1 MPRGKEVCRILKDIR
16 KQIAEENGIE
26 FITSE
31 CQHKGDCAG
40 TCPKCEAEVRYLENQ
55 LARRRAAGRTTR
67 LVGVSLGLA
76 AVAPALLSCDS
87 TLTLTGDVPQ
97 VDGYIEGPQVGD
109 PAIPDNVTLGENL
122 VFDLI
127 PREVFMQFFL
137 NAGWQEAEVY
147 DVYPGGRLGE
157 NILPKIQDYNP
168 RRYVAKSEDVIWQ
181 YLADEETPK
190 TLDYCYFW
198 ESNALVIGRY
208 GNETTF
214 TIASINENEMV
225 CYGEVFSPVMAPEAF
240 LGKYVFKRVPEETV
254 SEWEA
259 ANDNSEQ

>member
-76 AVAPALLSCDS
+76 AVAPALLSCD
-87 TLTLTGDVPQ
+87 TATLTGDVISL
-97 VDGYIEGPQVGD
+97 DGLIEGPEVGD

-122 VFDLI
+122 IFDLI

-208 GNETTF
+208 GSETTF

>member
-76 AVAPALLSCDS
+76 AVAPALLSCD
-87 TLTLTGDVPQ
+87 TTLTGDPVQ
-97 VDGYIEGPQVGD
+97 VDGLIEGPEVGD

-122 VFDLI
+122 VFDLL
-127 PREVFMQFFL
+127 PYEVFMQFFTTG
-137 NAGWQEAEVY
+137 GWEEAEIY
-147 DVYPGGRLGE
+147 DVYPGGKLGE
-157 NILPKIQDYNP
+157 NIMTKIQDYSP
-168 RRYVAKSEDVIWQ
+168 RRYVPKSQEEIWQ
-181 YLADEETPK
+181 YPADGADIK
-190 TLDYCYFW
+190 AHNYCYFW
-198 ESNALVIGRY
+198 EANSLVIGVY
-208 GNETTF
+208 GSETAF

-225 CYGEVFSPVMAPEAF
+225 CYGDVFSPVMSPEAF
-240 LGKYVFKRVPEETV
+240 LGKYVFRHVSEETV
-254 SEWEA
+254 SGWES
-259 ANDNSEQ
+259 ANDESEQ

>member
-55 LARRRAAGRTTR
+55 LARRRAAGRATR

-76 AVAPALLSCDS
+76 AVAPALLSCD
-87 TLTLTGDVPQ
+87 TTLTGDPVQ
-97 VDGYIEGPQVGD
+97 VDGLIEGPEVGD

-137 NAGWQEAEVY
+137 NAGWQEAEIC

-157 NILPKIQDYNP
+157 NILPNIQDYNP
-168 RRYVAKSEDVIWQ
+168 RRYVTKSEDVIWQ
-181 YLADEETPK
+181 YLDDEETPK
-190 TLDYCYFW
+190 ALDYCYFW
-198 ESNALVIGRY
+198 EGNALVIGRY
-208 GNETTF
+208 GSETTF

-225 CYGEVFSPVMAPEAF
+225 CYGEVFSPVMSPEAF
-240 LGKYVFKRVPEETV
+240 LGKYIFKRVPEETV

-259 ANDNSEQ
+259 SNDESEI

>member
-87 TLTLTGDVPQ
+87 TLTGDVPQ

-127 PREVFMQFFL
+127 PREVFMQFFH
-137 NAGWQEAEVY
+137 NGGWEEAEIY
-147 DVYPGGRLGE
+147 DVYPGGKLGE
-157 NILPKIQDYNP
+157 NILPKIQDYSP
-168 RRYVAKSEDVIWQ
+168 RRYAAKSEDVLWQ
-181 YLADEETPK
+181 YFADDRDPK
-190 TLDYCYFW
+190 AVNYNYYW
-198 ESNALVIGRY
+198 EANALLIGEY
-208 GNETTF
+208 GREAQF
-214 TIASINENEMV
+214 TIASIDENQMV
-225 CYGEVFSPVMAPEAF
+225 CYGQVFSPVMAPEAF
-240 LGKYVFKRVPEETV
+240 LGKYVFRHVPEETV
-254 SEWEA
+254 TEWEPTS
-259 ANDNSEQ
+259 DKSEE

>member
-87 TLTLTGDVPQ
+87 TLTGDVPQ
-97 VDGYIEGPQVGD
+97 IDGYIEGPQVGD

-127 PREVFMQFFL
+127 PHEVFMQFFL

-208 GNETTF
+208 GSETTF

>member
-87 TLTLTGDVPQ
+87 TLTGDVPH

-168 RRYVAKSEDVIWQ
+168 RRYVTKSEDVIWQ

-208 GNETTF
+208 GSETTF

>member
-16 KQIAEENGIE
+16 KQIAQENGIE

-55 LARRRAAGRTTR
+55 LARRRAAGRATR

-76 AVAPALLSCDS
+76 AVAPALLSCD
-87 TLTLTGDVPQ
+87 TTLTGDPV
-97 VDGYIEGPQVGD
+97 VDGLMEGPQRPEAGD

-137 NAGWQEAEVY
+137 NAGWQEAEIY

-157 NILPKIQDYNP
+157 NILPKIQDYSP
-168 RRYVAKSEDVIWQ
+168 RKYVAKSEDVLWQ
-181 YLADEETPK
+181 YFPDPEQEPK
-190 TLDYCYFW
+190 AINYGYFW
-198 ESNALVIGRY
+198 EANALVIGVY
-208 GNETTF
+208 GSETTF
-214 TIASINENEMV
+214 NIASINEEEMV

-240 LGKYVFKRVPEETV
+240 LGKYVFKRV
-254 SEWEA
+254 SL
-259 ANDNSEQ
+259 

>member
-87 TLTLTGDVPQ
+87 TLTGDVPQ

-137 NAGWQEAEVY
+137 NAGWLEAEVY

-208 GNETTF
+208 GSETTF

-254 SEWEA
+254 SEWDA